1 MNVGGGG
8 GLADFSAE
16 DELYRLL
23 QSHPQGLQDRVLMS
37 HFPEAKKKEIESL
50 LNELVQSNRIQIST
64 LNTSSGPELIYKYF
78 NEELAIKL
86 QGLGPEQYSVYQVIE
101 SSSNKGVWTRDIKI
115 RTNIQQ
121 QVLTKTLKV
130 LEQRKLIKSVR
141 SVMSKS
147 KKLYMLFDLEPA
159 KEISGGPWYTDHD
172 FDFQFVETLSDNIVS
187 FIDKQGMAK
196 MEQIGQH
203 IRVRGLSKVELTP
216 EELSLVVQTLVYDG
230 RIEEV
235 SEAALAIGE
244 NKALVGLGT
253 NYKVSKDSI
262 NQFHHFSQFGE
273 DESVRPKKMLYHASA
288 VVSASTSFTEVPC
301 GICPL
306 ISRCHV
312 GGIISPERCEY
323 MTNWLNQDS
332 ENNNSTKPVPD
343 W

>member
-1 MNVGGGG
+1 MSHFDINSGGGSE
-8 GLADFSAE
+8 ASAE
-16 DELYRLL
+16 DELFRLL
-23 QSHPQGLQDRVLMS
+23 QAHPEGLQDTFLMS
-37 HFPEAKKKEIESL
+37 QFTEAKKKEIEPI
-50 LNELVQSNRIQIST
+50 LNELIASNRIQIST
-64 LNTSSGPELIYKYF
+64 LNTPSGPELIYKYF
-78 NEELAIKL
+78 QEELALKL
-86 QGLGPEQYSVYQVIE
+86 QGLGPEQYTVYQIIE
-101 SSSNKGVWTRDIKI
+101 ASSNKGVWTRDIKI

-121 QVLTKTLKV
+121 QVLNKTLKV

-147 KKLYMLFDLEPA
+147 KKLYMLFDLEPS
-159 KEISGGPWYTDHD
+159 KEISGGPWYTDQD
-172 FDFQFVETLSDNIVS
+172 FDFQFVETLSDNIVN
-187 FIDKQGMAK
+187 FIERQGMAR

-203 IRVRGLSKVELTP
+203 VRVRGLSKVELAP
-216 EELSLVVQTLVYDG
+216 DELALVVQTLVYDG

-235 SEAALAIGE
+235 SEAALLIGE
-244 NKALVGLGT
+244 NKSLVGQGT
-253 NYKVSKDSI
+253 HYKISKDFL
-262 NQFHHFSQFGE
+262 NHVPQMDE
-273 DESVRPKKMLYHASA
+273 DERVRPKKMKYHASA

-332 ENNNSTKPVPD
+332 VNNSSIKSVPD